1 MKLVLLAGGFGT
13 RLSEETHLHPKPM
26 VHIGGRPL
34 LWHVMTS
41 YAAHG
46 INEFIICCGYKADKI
61 KEYFLDYQN
70 LSSDMTVNFKNGDI
84 ELHNN
89 NSENWTVTLID
100 TGLNT
105 LTGGR
110 LKRVAPYIGDETF
123 CLTYGDGLS
132 DVNITEE
139 IKFHKRHGKLATVMA
154 VKPPGRFGVL
164 DLEED
169 RVGSFSEKP
178 SNEIGWISG
187 GFFVLEPDIIEYID
201 GDQTSF
207 EEEPLRKLADDG
219 ELMAFKHNGFW
230 KPCDTLRDKNEL
242 EKLWA
247 EDRASWLFKL

>member
-1 MKLVLLAGGFGT
+1 MKLVILAGGFGT
-13 RLSEETHLHPKPM
+13 RLSEETSLRPKPM

-46 INEFIICCGYKADKI
+46 INEFIVCGGYKVDKI
-61 KEYFLDYQN
+61 KEYFLNYQK
-70 LSSDMTVNFKNGDI
+70 LSSDMTVNFQDGSI

-89 NSENWTVTLID
+89 HSENWTVTVID

-110 LKRVAPYIGDETF
+110 LKRVAPYIGKETF

-139 IKFHKRHGKLATVMA
+139 IEFHKTHGKLATVMA

-164 DLEED
+164 DVEEHMV
-169 RVGSFSEKP
+169 RSFSEKP
-178 SNEIGWISG
+178 SNDVGWISG
-187 GFFVLEPDIIEYID
+187 GFFVMEPKVIDYID
-201 GDQTSF
+201 GDTTSF
-207 EEEPLRKLADDG
+207 EEQPLRKLADDA
-219 ELMAFKHNGFW
+219 ELMAFKHHGFW

-242 EKLWA
+242 EKLYS
-247 EDRASWLFKL
+247 ENNASWLIKS